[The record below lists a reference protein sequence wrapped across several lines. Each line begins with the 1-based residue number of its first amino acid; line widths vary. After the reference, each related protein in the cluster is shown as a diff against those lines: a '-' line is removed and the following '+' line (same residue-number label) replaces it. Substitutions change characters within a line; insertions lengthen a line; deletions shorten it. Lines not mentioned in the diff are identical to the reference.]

1 MIRVVMRVLMVVLAR
16 PTLWWVALRVG
27 GRIVR
32 SNWWRRPPFLPVP
45 SRSYIRFRLETQYGT
60 IGSRELGAM
69 AHTVAGDVLKYL
81 RWVREWESVAA

>member
-1 MIRVVMRVLMVVLAR
+1 
-16 PTLWWVALRVG
+16 
-27 GRIVR
+27 
-32 SNWWRRPPFLPVP
+32 VP